1 MNYLKV
7 VFPFFFL
14 IITSCQNEPIDKNA
28 VLDPTSVFQSGLVF
42 KKVIDI
48 PDNYFVDQ
56 MPGFT
61 AHPKENVLY
70 LSCRDKF
77 IYNTET
83 IYKINVSNQKLTIKN
98 SAVSDFV
105 TKRNH
110 IFEDKLY
117 VLGGEKFNSYGL
129 DLTEETKGSRYG
141 SFITSK
147 VFSRFGTCISDSDVY
162 IIGGFLGGES
172 LSEPNYDRK
181 IWKLN
186 LKQNTF
192 DFVDY
197 MPKNR
202 NGASSEYSKG
212 TIYTFFGYE
221 NVKSTNLRPAIKLL
235 NDIQVYDLS
244 SKSFQ
249 SIPYDRQVRVSFTA
263 KYNHYIFVV
272 GNTSADS
279 YESPIN
285 GSFMGYF
292 DTKTN
297 KMTEIKTII
306 EGNTYNFPFICEIE
320 IMNDKVYA
328 LVRNSENSFSIQVAN
343 LK

>member
-14 IITSCQNEPIDKNA
+14 IITSCQNEPIDNNA
-28 VLDPTSVFQSGLVF
+28 ALDPTSVFQSGLVF

-77 IYNTET
+77 ISNTET

-98 SAVSDFV
+98 SAVSDFA

-117 VLGGEKFNSYGL
+117 VLGGEKFNRYGL

-141 SFITSK
+141 SFITPK
-147 VFSRFGTCISDSDVY
+147 IFSRFGTCISDSDVY
-162 IIGGFLGGES
+162 IIGGFLGGETT
-172 LSEPNYDRK
+172 SEPNYDRK

-186 LKQNTF
+186 LIKNTF
-192 DFVDY
+192 DFVDN

-202 NGASSEYSKG
+202 NGGSSEYIKG

-221 NVKSTNLRPAIKLL
+221 NVKSMNSSPAIKLL

-244 SKSFQ
+244 SKSFL

-263 KYNHYIFVV
+263 KYNHYIFVA
-272 GNTSADS
+272 GNTTADS
-279 YESPIN
+279 YESPVN

-306 EGNTYNFPFICEIE
+306 EGNTYDFSFICEIE